1 MRPTKKEKGKK
12 RTPIELKRAAL
23 RAAVR
28 AYVPA
33 CRCACRGREPE
44 RGEALRGE
52 AENRVR
58 QRELET

>member
-1 MRPTKKEKGKK
+1 MRPTKKEKRKK
-12 RTPIELKRAAL
+12 RTPIELKRAA
-23 RAAVR
+23 VR
-28 AYVPA
+28 AYVP
-33 CRCACRGREPE
+33 ACRGREPE

>member
-1 MRPTKKEKGKK
+1 MRPTKKEKRKK
-12 RTPIELKRAAL
+12 RTPIELKRAAV

-28 AYVPA
+28 AYVP
-33 CRCACRGREPE
+33 ACRGREPE

-52 AENRVR
+52 AEKRVR